1 MKLIRAIERKTGK
14 IRWFSSQKEILNDRE
29 MMLGRIGKTGVK
41 QQLSNCLSDR
51 TPYCGFNG
59 WMLHWR
65 EVDETSI
72 KEIQK

>member
-59 WMLHWR
+59 WLLHGR
-65 EVDETSI
+65 EIDETSI